1 MRAAMGVAGRAK
13 AERDF
18 DERKIVQTVVAA
30 QVRALREKG
39 RFERFERRSHVGI
52 RRAEPRDARLL
63 ARMHAEGIDT
73 GFLPRLGVG
82 FLEQLYRQMLASA
95 ESVVFVAEDDYA
107 PVGFVAGTTNV
118 DALYREFAR
127 DRGFRAALSA
137 SFRLARPSTI
147 RRAWETWRYD
157 GDHLD
162 TSAELLS
169 MAVADP
175 FRGLGIGKALG
186 TSFLEAMAARDVDR
200 VKVVVGEGNRGA
212 LAAYRS
218 MGFAEKG
225 MIEVH
230 AGERSVA
237 MLWPRSVA
245 EPAVSRL
252 QDS

>member
-1 MRAAMGVAGRAK
+1 
-13 AERDF
+13 
-18 DERKIVQTVVAA
+18 
-30 QVRALREKG
+30 
-39 RFERFERRSHVGI
+39 
-52 RRAEPRDARLL
+52 
-63 ARMHAEGIDT
+63 
-73 GFLPRLGVG
+73 
-82 FLEQLYRQMLASA
+82 
-95 ESVVFVAEDDYA
+95 
-107 PVGFVAGTTNV
+107 
-118 DALYREFAR
+118 
-127 DRGFRAALSA
+127 
-137 SFRLARPSTI
+137 
-147 RRAWETWRYD
+147 
-157 GDHLD
+157 
-162 TSAELLS
+162 